1 MSREFRLG
9 LFIVAALV
17 ILVAGVFLI
26 GSKKSMF
33 SSTYRVKANFQNVAG
48 LIEGASVRVG
58 GTQQGT
64 VRRIDLPKRPDEKV
78 GVTMDL
84 EKRTREILKKDSVA
98 AIKAEGLLGDKY
110 VEISFGSPDAERLKD
125 GETIAAEPP
134 LDYADLI
141 KKADEIL
148 DTSKDAVQ
156 KVEGTASNLESIS
169 SKIDQGKGTAGAL
182 VNDKSVYKEAT
193 AGAAAFRENME
204 ALKHNFLIRG
214 FFKKRGYEDSEE
226 LTKHEISKLPP
237 VPSLKTFVYNA
248 NQIFDKPDSA
258 KLKNEKA
265 LYEVGKFLEE
275 EKFGLAVVAAS
286 AGPKG
291 DSDKERVLTEA
302 RTMVVRDYLV
312 QHFSLDDTRIKTIGL
327 GKDKE
332 NGENGALEIMVYPVG
347 SNSKL
352 AQKAAP
358 EKVAPQKVAP

>member
-9 LFIVAALV
+9 LFIVATLL

-26 GSKKSMF
+26 GSKRSLF
-33 SSTYRVKANFQNVAG
+33 SSTYRVKANFENVAG
-48 LIEGASVRVG
+48 LIAGAPVRVG

-64 VRRIDLPKRPDEKV
+64 VRRIDLPKRPGGKV

-84 EKRTREILKKDSVA
+84 ENRTHDLLKKDSVA

-110 VEISFGSPDAERLKD
+110 IEVSFGSPEAEKLKD
-125 GETIAAEPP
+125 GETIGTEPP

-141 KKADEIL
+141 KKADQIL
-148 DTSKDAVQ
+148 DTSQDAVK
-156 KVEGTASNLESIS
+156 KVEGTAGNLESIS
-169 SKIDQGKGTAGAL
+169 AKIDQGKGTAGAL

-193 AGAAAFRENME
+193 AGATAFRENME

-226 LTKHEISKLPP
+226 LTKHAISKLPP
-237 VPSLKTFVYNA
+237 GPSLKTFSYEA
-248 NQIFDKPDSA
+248 TQIFDKPDSA
-258 KLKNEKA
+258 KLKNQKA
-265 LYEVGKFLEE
+265 LNDVGKFLEG
-275 EKFGLAVVAAS
+275 EKFGLAVVEAS

-312 QHFSLDDTRIKTIGL
+312 QHFSLDDARIKTIGL
-327 GKDKE
+327 GKNKE
-332 NGENGALEIMVYPVG
+332 SGENGALEIIVYPVG
-347 SNSKL
+347 VGPNSKL
-352 AQKAAP
+352 AQK
-358 EKVAPQKVAP
+358 VAP